1 MIQTATLQTP
11 WQRGSYFLYDSRA
24 WYYGLLAAASTSNVL
39 YYCTVPLVGIG
50 ILAGATLPRRKAV
63 VVLLA
68 MWLVNQLLG
77 FTVRGYPYTVST
89 FTWGGVMLLGALL
102 TVWLAAMRLP
112 FRQDPIGYSLWLS
125 GCLILGFC
133 LYELVIWL
141 GGFALGGVHGF
152 TLAMLWQ
159 IFLGNALWAV
169 LLSGMHGVLAWK
181 QGHSTPSTVHA
192 P

>member
-11 WQRGSYFLYDSRA
+11 WQRGSHYLFGSRV

-89 FTWGGVMLLGALL
+89 FTWGGVMLIGALL
-102 TVWLAAMRLP
+102 AVLLVSTRPP
-112 FRQDPIGYSLWLS
+112 FRQDPIGYSLWSS

-141 GGFALGGVHGF
+141 AGFALGGVHGF

-169 LLSGMHGVLAWK
+169 MLSGVHGVLAWRH
-181 QGHSTPSTVHA
+181 GA
-192 P
+192 PARATADG